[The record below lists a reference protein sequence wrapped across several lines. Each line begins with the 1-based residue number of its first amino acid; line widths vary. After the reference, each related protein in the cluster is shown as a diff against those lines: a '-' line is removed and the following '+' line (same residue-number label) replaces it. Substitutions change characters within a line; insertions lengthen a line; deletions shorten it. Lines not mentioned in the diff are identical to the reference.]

1 MRDPN
6 LTPVS
11 TKYVLA
17 DFNCSREYTHHAEYL
32 SAFANHLQAMNLEYE
47 LWINRAADSGVKTLL
62 KSHPVN
68 SILNSLD
75 YSFTRN
81 QNFPIYILNKSIR
94 SILGNSRLSLM
105 PLGLQEK
112 IVDFIAGLLAHSA
125 LKRVRQ
131 LSGEYE
137 RVVIVFP
144 SVDGLALR
152 FLRQIASGTF
162 NSVSVSVRLIGAETR
177 GVLGTKDLNSFI
189 RQIETGILD
198 LRIGWEIH
206 STKNRMIESGLPPE
220 KLYWSPIPPTSS
232 PLLKL
237 SNSKRITLGFLG
249 SARRNKGFS
258 SIPQIS
264 NLLRDLDI
272 CFLVQE
278 ANFEWDGYLASMA
291 ELLGL
296 GDRVNLVPG
305 AASNEELSQAMSECS
320 ILVLPYEVDSY
331 RFAGSGIM
339 YQAAS
344 IGIPIFCTEGVG
356 FDWDVKHFGIGS
368 TFRSPEE
375 LRSLVTNFDALAYYQ
390 KILEYNQ
397 ARNLACS
404 EFLG

>member
-1 MRDPN
+1 MRYQNRISP
-6 LTPVS
+6 S
-11 TKYVLA
+11 TKYILA

-32 SAFANHLQAMNLEYE
+32 FAFANHLQAMDLEYE
-47 LWINRAADSGVKTLL
+47 LWVNRAADSGVKFLL

-75 YSFTRN
+75 YSFTSN
-81 QNFPIYILNKSIR
+81 QNFPIFILNKITR
-94 SILGNSRLSLM
+94 SILGNSKVSFL

-112 IVDFIAGLLAHSA
+112 IVNFAAGLLAHSA

-152 FLRQIASGTF
+152 FLRRIAAGTF
-162 NSVSVSVRLIGAETR
+162 NSVSVSMRLIGAETR

-189 RQIETGILD
+189 SQIATGVSD
-198 LRIGWEIH
+198 LRIGWEIN
-206 STKNRMIESGLPPE
+206 SMKNRMIESGVQPE

-237 SNSKRITLGFLG
+237 SNPKRMTLGFLG

-258 SIPQIS
+258 SIPQIL

-272 CFLVQE
+272 CFQVQE

-291 ELLGL
+291 ELLRP
-296 GDRVNLVPG
+296 GDRVNFVPG
-305 AASNEELSQAMSECS
+305 ATSNEELNQAMSECS
-320 ILVLPYEVDSY
+320 VLVLPYEVDSY

-356 FDWDVKHFGIGS
+356 FDWDVKNFGIGS

-375 LRSLVTNFDALAYYQ
+375 LRSLVTNFDSLAYFQ
-390 KILEYNQ
+390 KIVEYNE

>member
-1 MRDPN
+1 MRYPN

-11 TKYVLA
+11 TKYILA

-32 SAFANHLQAMNLEYE
+32 SAFANHLQALNLEYE
-47 LWINRAADSGVKTLL
+47 WWVNRAADSGVKSLL
-62 KSHPVN
+62 KGHPVN

-94 SILGNSRLSLM
+94 GILGNSKVSFLVR
-105 PLGLQEK
+105 GLREK
-112 IVDFIAGLLAHSA
+112 IVNFTADLLTHSA

-152 FLRQIASGTF
+152 FLRRIAAGTF
-162 NSVSVSVRLIGAETR
+162 NSVSVSMRLIGAETR

-189 RQIETGILD
+189 GQIETGVSD
-198 LRIGWEIH
+198 LRIGWEVH
-206 STKNRMIESGLPPE
+206 SIMNRMIESGVQPE

-237 SNSKRITLGFLG
+237 SNPKRMTLGFLG

-272 CFLVQE
+272 CFQVQE

-296 GDRVNLVPG
+296 GDRVNFVPG
-305 AASNEELSQAMSECS
+305 AASNEELNQAMSECS
-320 ILVLPYEVDSY
+320 VLVLPYEVDSY

-339 YQAAS
+339 YQAAN

-356 FDWDVKHFGIGS
+356 FDWDVKNFGIGS

-375 LRSLVTNFDALAYYQ
+375 LRYLVTNFDSRAYFQ
-390 KILEYNQ
+390 RIVEYNQ

>member
-1 MRDPN
+1 MRYPN

-11 TKYVLA
+11 TKYILA

-32 SAFANHLQAMNLEYE
+32 YAFANHLQAMNLEYE
-47 LWINRAADSGVKTLL
+47 LWVNRAADSGVKSLL
-62 KSHPVN
+62 KGHPVD

-81 QNFPIYILNKSIR
+81 QNFPMYILNKSIR
-94 SILGNSRLSLM
+94 SILGNSKVSFFA
-105 PLGLQEK
+105 LGLQEK
-112 IVDFIAGLLAHSA
+112 IVNFTADLLTHST

-131 LSGEYE
+131 LSREYE

-152 FLRQIASGTF
+152 FLRRIATGAF
-162 NSVSVSVRLIGAETR
+162 NSVSVSMRMIGAETR

-189 RQIETGILD
+189 GQIESGVSD
-198 LRIGWEIH
+198 LRIGWEVH
-206 STKNRMIESGLPPE
+206 SMKNRMIDCGVRSE

-237 SNSKRITLGFLG
+237 SNPKKMTLGFLG

-272 CFLVQE
+272 RFQVQE

-296 GDRVNLVPG
+296 GERVGFLPG
-305 AASNEELSQAMSECS
+305 GASNEELNQAMLECS
-320 ILVLPYEVDSY
+320 VLVLPYEVDSY

-339 YQAAS
+339 YQAAN

-356 FDWDVKHFGIGS
+356 FDWDVKNFGIGS

-375 LRSLVTNFDALAYYQ
+375 LRSLVTNFDSLAYFQ
-390 KILEYNQ
+390 KIVEYNQ

>member
-6 LTPVS
+6 VTPVS

-32 SAFANHLQAMNLEYE
+32 SAFASHLQAMNLEYE
-47 LWINRAADSGVKTLL
+47 LWINRAADSGVKSLL

-94 SILGNSRLSLM
+94 SILGNLKLSFL

-112 IVDFIAGLLAHSA
+112 IVDFGAGLLSHSA

-131 LSGEYE
+131 LRGEYE

-152 FLRQIASGTF
+152 FLRRIASGTF
-162 NSVSVSVRLIGAETR
+162 NSVSVSMRLIGAETR

-189 RQIETGILD
+189 SQIETGILD

-206 STKNRMIESGLPPE
+206 SMNNRMIESGVQPG

-232 PLLKL
+232 SLLRL
-237 SNSKRITLGFLG
+237 SNPKRMTLGFLG

-272 CFLVQE
+272 CLQVQE

-291 ELLGL
+291 DLLGL
-296 GDRVNLVPG
+296 GDRVNFVPG
-305 AASNEELSQAMSECS
+305 AASNEELNQAMSECS
-320 ILVLPYEVDSY
+320 VLVLPYEVDSY

-339 YQAAS
+339 YQAAN

-356 FDWDVKHFGIGS
+356 FDWDVKNFGIGS
-368 TFRSPEE
+368 TFRSLEE
-375 LRSLVTNFDALAYYQ
+375 LRSLVTNFDSLAYFQ
-390 KILEYNQ
+390 KIVEYNQ

>member
-1 MRDPN
+1 MKNPN
-6 LTPVS
+6 LRPVS
-11 TKYVLA
+11 TKYIVA

-32 SAFANHLQAMNLEYE
+32 SAFANHLQAINLEYE
-47 LWINRAADSGVKTLL
+47 LWINRAADCAVKYLL
-62 KSHPVN
+62 KNHPVI

-75 YSFTRN
+75 YSFVRKQNSSIYLLNKITRGILGKLKVSFLPLRL
-81 QNFPIYILNKSIR
+81 QERILN
-94 SILGNSRLSLM
+94 
-105 PLGLQEK
+105 
-112 IVDFIAGLLAHSA
+112 FTAGLLVHSA
-125 LKRVRQ
+125 LKRIKR
-131 LSGEYE
+131 LSREYE
-137 RVVIVFP
+137 RLVIVFP

-152 FLRQIASGTF
+152 FLRKIAAGTF
-162 NSVSVSVRLIGAETR
+162 NSVSVSMRLIGAETR
-177 GVLGTKDLNSFI
+177 GVLGIKDLNSFMG
-189 RQIETGILD
+189 QIETGILD
-198 LRIGWEIH
+198 LRIGWEIN

-232 PLLKL
+232 PPLKL
-237 SNSKRITLGFLG
+237 SNSKRMTLGFLG

-291 ELLGL
+291 ELLVL
-296 GDRVNLVPG
+296 GDRVNFVPG

-320 ILVLPYEVDSY
+320 VLVLPYEVDSY

-339 YQAAS
+339 YQAANM
-344 IGIPIFCTEGVG
+344 GIPIFCTEGVG
-356 FDWDVKHFGIGS
+356 FDWDVKNFGIGS
-368 TFRSPEE
+368 TFHSPEE
-375 LRSLVTNFDALAYYQ
+375 LRSLVTNFDSLSYYQ

-404 EFLG
+404 KFLG